1 MTRLRLTALSRPRL
15 RRSRTGG
22 VLLDL
27 VVATALVLLGAFALD
42 RLGIHFSE
50 LLVGARHF
58 FGI

>member
-1 MTRLRLTALSRPRL
+1 
-15 RRSRTGG
+15 

-42 RLGIHFSE
+42 RLGIHLGE
-50 LLVGARHF
+50 ILVGARHF